1 MSPADVQA
9 VIDRACEQ
17 DPEFVRRLTTLAS
30 APGAAPEPEVGQ
42 TATEAV
48 PPFTVTRRPLA
59 AGRQDHGRLAVG
71 RGVSC

>member
-30 APGAAPEPEVGQ
+30 APGAAPEPVEGQ
-42 TATEAV
+42 PPAVEAV
-48 PPFTVTRRPLA
+48 PPYPSVSADPRPVLCISRGA
-59 AGRQDHGRLAVG
+59 GERGRQ
-71 RGVSC
+71 

>member
-30 APGAAPEPEVGQ
+30 APGAAPEPEVGP
-42 TATEAV
+42 TPATEAV
-48 PPFTVTRRPLA
+48 PPFTVSRHSLA
-59 AGRQDHGRLAVG
+59 AGRQDHGRLAAG
-71 RGVSC
+71 RGER